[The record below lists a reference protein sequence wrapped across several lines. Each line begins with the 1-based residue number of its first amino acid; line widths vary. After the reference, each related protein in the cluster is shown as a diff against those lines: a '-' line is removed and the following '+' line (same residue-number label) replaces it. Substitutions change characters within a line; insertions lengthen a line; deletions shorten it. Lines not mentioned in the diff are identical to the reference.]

1 MEHSPNSL
9 SFRLLRKLTDWVC
22 HYPRLFFFCQM
33 ILLGLGIYYTVTG
46 LQFSTDRNDLVGSEK
61 KYHRNFLQFKEEFP
75 GQDDLVAVVESE
87 DMEKNRQFVERL
99 ASRLEK
105 ETNLFTDVFYKGDLK
120 LLGPKALLFLEEETL
135 VELKKT
141 LQDYKPFIQHFSNA
155 TNLNSLFRIINQQF
169 RTAKREQN
177 AENDSLVK
185 AIPALQRILDQAV
198 DSLDRPGIPPSPGI
212 NALFNSNEEAERQM
226 YITFDKGRL
235 YLVTARARSEELES
249 KAVRRLR
256 ELVAQTQSEVTGV
269 NAAITGEPV
278 LQSDEMRQSQ
288 EDTTLATIISL
299 LLIATIFIYS
309 YRETG
314 RPLKATFCLVVGV
327 GFTMAFTTLA
337 VGHLN
342 ILTITFAPILM
353 GLAIDFGI
361 HLITRYEEELRHGKN
376 RRLAIE
382 KAMVYTG
389 KGIFTGCFTTAGAFL
404 AMTFTDF
411 KGIQEMGVISG
422 GGLVICLLPMMTILP
437 SLLLRGRQNVIDHH
451 RLTYMEERR
460 ARIERIWLERPYTV
474 ILISIMGTVLALTQL
489 SKLRFDYNLLNMQTQ
504 GIPSVIFER
513 KLIDSTTKSAIFAA
527 VVADNFKQAVEL
539 EARIKTLPTVSS
551 VDSIASLLLEDQSR
565 QLELIG
571 DIKQI
576 VNPIQFALIDVDPAN
591 LAELDQTLWF
601 LNGYLG
607 LTLKELEKS
616 QEQDLIAAFQSL
628 RKSLV
633 DFRSKITSGD
643 PVRRAAKL
651 GLFQQ
656 AFFKDIQD
664 TFAALRNQDDT
675 GRLKVEDLPEAL
687 RNRFIGQTGKVLL
700 QVYPKENI
708 WDRDP
713 QERFIRDLR
722 TELDPTDSGKP
733 VITGTPVQLYE
744 YTTLLKDSYVMA
756 AWYALGAIAFLVL
769 LHFRSLTCVFLA
781 LLPVGVGSFWAV
793 GIMGWLNIPF
803 NPANIMTLPLV
814 VGIGVTNGI
823 HIINR
828 FAEEQSPSIL
838 ARSTG
843 KAVLVSAL
851 TTIAGFGSLMLAQ
864 HRGIA
869 SLGQVMSL
877 GTAACMIA
885 ALTLLPAILN
895 LRLRGKK
902 KK

>member
-22 HYPRLFFFCQM
+22 HFPKLFFFSQM
-33 ILLGLGIYYTVTG
+33 ILLGLGIYYTVTR
-46 LQFSTDRNDLVGSEK
+46 LQFSTDRNDLVGSDK

-99 ASRLEK
+99 ASRLER

-120 LLGPKALLFLEEETL
+120 LLGPKALLFLKEETL
-135 VELKKT
+135 VELKTT

-169 RTAKREQN
+169 RTASRERN

-185 AIPALQRILDQAV
+185 AIPALQRILDQAA

-212 NALFNSNEEAERQM
+212 NALFNSSEEAERQM

-249 KAVRRLR
+249 KAVHRLR

-288 EDTTLATIISL
+288 EDTTLATIVSL
-299 LLIATIFIYS
+299 LLIASIFIYS

-411 KGIQEMGVISG
+411 KGIQEMGIISG

-460 ARIERIWLERPYTV
+460 ARIERIWLERPYAV
-474 ILISIMGTVLALTQL
+474 IILSMMGTVLALTQL

-527 VVADNFKQAVEL
+527 VVADNFEQAVEL

-565 QLELIG
+565 QLELIR

-616 QEQDLIAAFQSL
+616 QEQDLIGAFQSL

-633 DFRSKITSGD
+633 SFRSKINSGD

-656 AFFKDIQD
+656 AFFKDIHD

-722 TELDPTDSGKP
+722 NELDPTDSGKP

-744 YTTLLKDSYVMA
+744 YTTLLKDSYEMA
-756 AWYALGAIAFLVL
+756 AWYALGAIAVLVL

-781 LLPVGVGSFWAV
+781 LLPVGVGSLWAV

-851 TTIAGFGSLMLAQ
+851 TTITGFGSLMLAQ
-864 HRGIA
+864 HRGIV

-895 LRLRGKK
+895 LRLRGKRK
-902 KK
+902 K